1 MNAATEAELSHRG
14 SGLSRL
20 MGELLARNVID
31 PSPALHDEGPR
42 GAIKVWRGRGRTG
55 SLEAHF
61 FTQNSG
67 IVFFEGRAEKDAF
80 DRRVKNVSQINGDV
94 FE

>member
-42 GAIKVWRGRGRTG
+42 GP
-55 SLEAHF
+55 
-61 FTQNSG
+61 
-67 IVFFEGRAEKDAF
+67 
-80 DRRVKNVSQINGDV
+80 
-94 FE
+94 